1 MIGNKIADNI
11 TSIGKPKEKEKTN
24 EVQEIYIPPEK
35 RQLLMTLDCFNHK
48 CYFVC
53 IKMEF
58 KKITNF
64 LDKLSQHLMIKIYQ
78 ELFLKNGLKFM
89 INQKKNYSPNK
100 EIRNKAS
107 MLRSDL
113 CNFSDAYIVVKG
125 NIIVDKKTFTAND
138 FEAPNNTAAIVTA
151 TDTANDNAF
160 GEKKLIF
167 KNNAPFINCTS
178 KINGIKI
185 DNAEDLD
192 VVMPMYN
199 LLEYSKNYRKTTGSL
214 WNYYSDEPNIG
225 EDGGVN
231 CSIMDSNSFD
241 YIANFIEVGVTQ
253 KILLKLL
260 CH

>member
-11 TSIGKPKEKEKTN
+11 TLIDKPKEKKKTN

-64 LDKLSQHLMIKIYQ
+64 LDKLSQHLTIKVYQ
-78 ELFLKNGLKFM
+78 ELFLKNVLKFM

-113 CNFSDAYIVVKG
+113 CNFSYAYIVVKG
-125 NIIVDKKTFTAND
+125 NIIVDKKTFIAND
-138 FEAPNNTAAIVTA
+138 FNMPNNTAAKVTV
-151 TDTANDNAF
+151 TSTANDNAF
-160 GEKKLIF
+160 GQKKLIF
-167 KNNAPFINCTS
+167 KNNAPIINCIS
-178 KINGIKI
+178 KVNGVQT

-192 VVMPMYN
+192 VLMPMYN
-199 LLEYSKNYRKTTGSL
+199 CLNT
-214 WNYYSDEPNIG
+214 
-225 EDGGVN
+225 V
-231 CSIMDSNSFD
+231 
-241 YIANFIEVGVTQ
+241 
-253 KILLKLL
+253 KITEKQQAVCGIITATNQILVRMVV
-260 CH
+260 